1 MQSRN
6 EKNIKAE
13 MSKRGKSEAQRE
25 NKSWYFEKDK
35 IENSF
40 LRLLKRKQKTQTTQS
55 GNEEVRNILKC

>member
-13 MSKRGKSEAQRE
+13 MSKRGKSEEQRE